1 MSSFDLACF
10 WINLST
16 VCLKRFPA
24 SAVKGGKHRASIIDQ
39 KIHCGACLEGDDVP
53 LPIPQKQQAMRKKV
67 NEPSHRGWLRNLSTT
82 SAIGSQVQNSVE
94 VFSLLVTKRR

>member
-10 WINLST
+10 WINLNT

-39 KIHCGACLEGDDVP
+39 KIHKVRRLSRGRRCSATHSPKTASDA
-53 LPIPQKQQAMRKKV
+53 QKG
-67 NEPSHRGWLRNLSTT
+67 E
-82 SAIGSQVQNSVE
+82 
-94 VFSLLVTKRR
+94 